1 MGDEA
6 LARIGTMLEE
16 IGSRFDLVIE
26 AVSGFGAGLEKLRE
40 EMVGQFA
47 EVGNQ
52 IRFLS
57 DQIAE
62 NRQGVAALRADL
74 SAEMIRLG
82 EMIGRTRVEFRE
94 QLAATEANLGEMQL
108 RAAPQSE
115 SVAIVVEEPAE
126 SQEGGEPTAAR
137 TARRSAEAAVTRELV
152 GTIRE
157 LRREV
162 RASAEATAKKLGAD
176 IKQANKALGTLARK
190 FERFDDRMTVQVR
203 DQEQRLR
210 KLEQRRSR
218 G

>member
-126 SQEGGEPTAAR
+126 SVEGGEPTAAR

-176 IKQANKALGTLARK
+176 IKQANKALSTLARK

>member
-62 NRQGVAALRADL
+62 NRQGVASLRADL

-126 SQEGGEPTAAR
+126 SVEGGEPTAAR

-176 IKQANKALGTLARK
+176 IKQANKALSTLARK

>member
-126 SQEGGEPTAAR
+126 SVEGGEPTAAR

>member
-126 SQEGGEPTAAR
+126 SVEGGEPTAAR

-176 IKQANKALGTLARK
+176 IKQANKAVSTLARK

>member
-1 MGDEA
+1 
-6 LARIGTMLEE
+6 
-16 IGSRFDLVIE
+16 
-26 AVSGFGAGLEKLRE
+26 
-40 EMVGQFA
+40 
-47 EVGNQ
+47 
-52 IRFLS
+52 
-57 DQIAE
+57 
-62 NRQGVAALRADL
+62 
-74 SAEMIRLG
+74 
-82 EMIGRTRVEFRE
+82 VEFRE

>member
-62 NRQGVAALRADL
+62 NRQGVASLRADL

-126 SQEGGEPTAAR
+126 SVEGGEPTAAR